1 MLCGSTLYGQND
13 LYDEELI
20 FFEGFNEDRPP
31 ALDLNNGESD
41 GRSGVSMNKW
51 YVTENYKG
59 GKGIKP
65 MPSQKNVN
73 GNINKPDDGYLAI
86 RSMQQI
92 NNGVQSASY
101 DPNQASNEVAQLV
114 GTLAGNAF
122 CFKGHDKIK
131 ITFWWTG
138 EGDANSYVELIYS
151 INGGSPWKVA
161 KSENNRTRFDRVPS
175 DTTQPIIWNYE
186 SFVIDEMGD
195 KENVKIAFRWKNTRQ
210 NKPARISFGVD
221 DIFVVGL
228 RDVNKPKPQIF
239 ISDIIKYPF
248 NPPMT
253 NDTSMVGGN
262 LKPLNPD
269 TIGSKIPRKKGD
281 TLLVCKKQVIS
292 VKLTHSIPMCDGNY
306 QLVLVG
312 IGVLRA
318 VPYEL
323 VQTYGPQTFQAL
335 INCDVPEGIYRLVA
349 NRQSPYFP
357 KSLVTDTIGFIKVR
371 DCADSLY
378 NLKLIAAPMDDTLSL
393 RGGTS
398 ICTGSY
404 FIVTFNSRTCFG
416 AGNVYSVELSDAN
429 GKFEDENGNFVGQ
442 VLDESPDPRDYPNP
456 IMPKSFTIKMP
467 EGRNP
472 DKPKPVPGCKYKIRA
487 RSTESPRFSQVLP
500 FSFCI
505 KDCSIETNETKPITV
520 CITNPDSPTVVKVPY
535 WAFRFDR
542 QISYNDL
549 NDMEWE
555 LWEGLVKF
563 IHRGKFGSYNIK
575 DDTLKLRGSFPP
587 PFPNPQD
594 TLLIV
599 IPNLDSLLKWGSPP
613 GSYFIRIVS
622 TGGDLSEGNGEFTD
636 KQGTVV
642 PIEIGMPGTKPLILT
657 NIDSLNKLCSGE
669 DLSFRILSSEVRFEK
684 KSKYAWHFLF
694 YEFPPNYGQMSAQ
707 EVAEWESHLQDSIKA
722 WRDAINKYSTGY
734 VPSAK
739 EEEQLT
745 KLAAQWENELA
756 NLDSSSA
763 AYKALLA
770 KVDSL
775 NKLLDT
781 YQLNKQ
787 WKGQVMPPGENP
799 YPYSGRVGISYWGV
813 PGSYV
818 KKTRFVVLFAQ
829 EVSGSDYCR
838 GPVGNPVVIPIQYV
852 PPIKLDGFQNT
863 PCNGQPLKLR
873 VGFVNDTYYRWTL
886 DSTAVVPQDS
896 LSNNE
901 VVVTYPE
908 PGRKKILLRTVNRCG
923 NKDTTI
929 FLRVFPQPY
938 VSAND
943 TFYLCKNADPNRVQ
957 LRANLDSS
965 SYNIKLE
972 EGDKW
977 EITMSWLDESNRV
990 IGTTRF
996 NKPEQFK
1003 NPALADFFP
1012 SKDVEKV
1019 RLATSSIFIVGNP
1032 VNGEPDRQDK
1042 PCVDTVDFYVK
1053 RLSIEP
1059 AIKEG
1064 VTICAGKSTQ
1074 LQVSGAD
1081 YYIWKEDTTLSS
1093 LTIPNPLATPKKT
1106 RTYTATAFKVF
1117 QEIGGNQPCQEDLTI
1132 TVNVLEPKTDTIP
1145 ALFCEGK
1152 RFTLQTDKVGY
1163 QYEWFDVDRNTP
1175 LGKQQSQPIRRAGLY
1190 KLTVSNPDTANAC
1203 SFDYYYRAK
1212 TIGSKAEKQTINEC
1226 AGTNIILKGPE
1237 CDSCKYLWNTPAKE
1251 TTKDITI
1258 RSEGEFSVVVTI
1270 LNGEGKEFCTETVTY
1285 NVELAPECKQKMYQ
1299 MDIPNAFTPN
1309 DDPNK
1314 VNENWV
1320 VWIPPSMKAYKAMIF
1335 DRWGHKVFHAEYTS
1349 PEQFP
1354 KTINPLD
1361 GKPYPCILWD
1371 GRYNNAPVT
1380 ENAFIY
1386 VIEVTNIEDR
1396 KITFTG
1402 NVTVLR

>member
-1 MLCGSTLYGQND
+1 
-13 LYDEELI
+13 
-20 FFEGFNEDRPP
+20 
-31 ALDLNNGESD
+31 
-41 GRSGVSMNKW
+41 
-51 YVTENYKG
+51 
-59 GKGIKP
+59 
-65 MPSQKNVN
+65 
-73 GNINKPDDGYLAI
+73 
-86 RSMQQI
+86 
-92 NNGVQSASY
+92 
-101 DPNQASNEVAQLV
+101 V

-138 EGDANSYVELIYS
+138 DGDANSYVELIYS

-175 DTTQPIIWNYE
+175 DTTLPIVWNYE
-186 SFVIDEMGD
+186 SFIIDEMGD
-195 KENVKIAFRWKNTRQ
+195 KENVKIAFRWRNNRQ

-253 NDTSMVGGN
+253 NDTTWADGT

-269 TIGSKIPRKKGD
+269 TIGSKIPRKRGD
-281 TLLVCKKQVIS
+281 TLVVCRNQGFS

-306 QLVLVG
+306 QLILVDESVLNVRTFN
-312 IGVLRA
+312 LQ
-318 VPYEL
+318 
-323 VQTYGPQTFQAL
+323 QTFGPQTFDAGIPCGL
-335 INCDVPEGIYRLVA
+335 REGYYKVVVT
-349 NRQSPYFP
+349 RQSQYFP
-357 KSLVTDTIGFIKVR
+357 KSLTSDTIGYIKVR
-371 DCADSLY
+371 NCADSIY
-378 NLKLIAAPMDDTLSL
+378 NVKFITAPQADTGRLVIN
-393 RGGTS
+393 RGTYNETRTPIRS
-398 ICTGSY
+398 ICTGSWFTVY
-404 FIVTFNSRTCFG
+404 FNSRTCF
-416 AGNVYSVELSDAN
+416 NPDNDYWLELSDEN
-429 GKFEDENGNFVGQ
+429 GHFEDEDGNFIGQ
-442 VLDESPDPRDYPNP
+442 VLRKNRRDQRDYPDPMNP
-456 IMPKSFTIKMP
+456 GSFFLKMP
-467 EGRNP
+467 DRTEPGDPYRF
-472 DKPKPVPGCKYKIRA
+472 KPIPGCNYRIRI
-487 RSTESPRFSQVLP
+487 RSTDDRSMSEVWPPSDTVRDRNGNILSVT
-500 FSFCI
+500 SSTICI
-505 KDCSIETNETKPITV
+505 KDCSIETNKTDPISV
-520 CITNPDSPTVVKVPY
+520 CIAHPDSPTVIKVPY

-542 QISYNDL
+542 NMSYDDL
-549 NDMEWE
+549 NKFEWE
-555 LWEGLVKF
+555 LWRYGPVGPPSGPQF
-563 IHRGKFGSYNIK
+563 IHRGKFGSYNVK
-575 DDTLKLRGSFPP
+575 DPDIIVRGSVPP
-587 PFPNPQD
+587 PFPNPYLD

-599 IPNLDSLLKWGSPP
+599 IPNLDSLFRWGSPP
-613 GSYFIRIVS
+613 GTYFIRIVS
-622 TGGDLSEGNGEFTD
+622 TGARLDEGGRQIND
-636 KQGTVV
+636 AQGTIV
-642 PIEIGMPGTKPLILT
+642 PIQIGVPDGKPLVLV
-657 NIDSLNKLCSGE
+657 NVDSLKKFCSGE
-669 DLSFRILSSEVRFEK
+669 DVIMQILLSEVNFPKQSRF
-684 KSKYAWHFLF
+684 AWFF
-694 YEFPPNYGQMSAQ
+694 FTYELPPNFQQMSP
-707 EVAEWESHLQDSIKA
+707 EEIAEWESHLQDSVRA
-722 WRDAINKYSTGY
+722 WRDSINQYSSGY
-734 VPSAK
+734 VTINGRP
-739 EEEQLT
+739 
-745 KLAAQWENELA
+745 
-756 NLDSSSA
+756 DSMSFTR
-763 AYKALLA
+763 YLR
-770 KVDSL
+770 
-775 NKLLDT
+775 
-781 YQLNKQ
+781 
-787 WKGQVMPPGENP
+787 WRGQIMPPGINP
-799 YPYSGRVGISYWGV
+799 YQYSGKTGIAYWRF
-813 PGSYV
+813 PLSMFP
-818 KKTRFVVLFAQ
+818 KTRYIIMFAQ
-829 EVSGSDYCR
+829 EISGNDTCR
-838 GPVGNPVVIPIQYV
+838 APVDKPVIIPVQYV
-852 PPIKLDGFQNT
+852 PPIKLDGLQNT
-863 PCNGQPLKLR
+863 PCNGQRLKLR

-908 PGRKKILLRTVNRCG
+908 PGRKRIDLRTVNRCG

-929 FLRVFPQPY
+929 YLRVFPQPY
-938 VSAND
+938 VSASD

-957 LRANLDSS
+957 LRATLDSA

-977 EITMSWLDESNRV
+977 EITMNWLDENNRV

-996 NKPEQFK
+996 NRPDQFK
-1003 NPALADFFP
+1003 NPVVADFFP
-1012 SKDVEKV
+1012 SKDVQKV
-1019 RLATSSIFIVGNP
+1019 RLATTSIFTVGNP
-1032 VNGEPDRQDK
+1032 INGEPDRQDK

-1053 RLSIEP
+1053 RLNIEP
-1059 AIKEG
+1059 TIIDG

-1081 YYIWKEDTTLSS
+1081 YYIWKEDSTLSS
-1093 LTIPNPLATPKKT
+1093 LTIPNPIATPKKT

-1117 QEIGGNQPCQEDLTI
+1117 QEIGDNQPCQEDLTI
-1132 TVNVLEPKTDTIP
+1132 TVNVLEPKSDTIP

-1152 RFTLQTDKVGY
+1152 RFTLSTDKAGY
-1163 QYEWFDVDRNTP
+1163 QYQWFDMDRNTP
-1175 LGKQQSQPIRRAGLY
+1175 MGKQQSQPIRRAGLY
-1190 KLTVSNPDTANAC
+1190 KLTITNPDTANAC

-1226 AGTNIILKGPE
+1226 AGKDIILKGPE

-1285 NVELAPECKQKMYQ
+1285 VVELAPECKQKMYQ

-1335 DRWGHKVFHAEYTS
+1335 DRWGHKVFHAEYSS

-1361 GKPYPCILWD
+1361 GKPYPCIIWD